1 MKTAIFNIFSGNVG
15 QCQNLFFFGEGGAG
29 GGGWRVSGNFVKWLE
44 NFFVGEITFII
55 FEF

>member
-1 MKTAIFNIFSGNVG
+1 MAEFIFFWRGRG
-15 QCQNLFFFGEGGAG
+15 RG